1 MLYYGLDVHK
11 RYTRFCVM
19 EDSGEI
25 LTEGN
30 CPTNELALHP
40 AFSLKGEKKVV
51 LEGGANW
58 HHVFDT
64 LEPLVDELKLA
75 HPLRV
80 RAIAAARVKT
90 DAIDARTL
98 AHLLRSDLIPPAYVP
113 PRRVREQ
120 RELFRFRLDLIGQR
134 TATKNRIHA
143 MIAKDGWSS
152 PTTDLFGR
160 KGRAW
165 LAELPLDEAKRERL
179 ESLLGL
185 VDHLTVEIKHAE
197 MRIREKVSWDEQ
209 ARLLLTIPGVG
220 PLTAFVILAE
230 IGDVHRF
237 ADANHLV
244 SYAGLAPRV
253 RSSGGKTRLGN
264 ITKQGPSALRWA
276 LIEATHV
283 AVRRPGR
290 LQELHRRLR
299 KAKGA
304 ALAAVACARQLLVV
318 IYHMLTRGDAFR
330 AFGSSNYLLTPEVA

>member
-1 MLYYGLDVHK
+1 MLHYGLDVHK
-11 RYTRFCVM
+11 RYTTFCVM
-19 EDSGEI
+19 DELGEI
-25 LTEGN
+25 VTEGH

-51 LEGGANW
+51 LEAGANW
-58 HHVFDT
+58 HYVFDQ
-64 LEPLVDELKLA
+64 LEPLVDDLKLA

-98 AHLLRSDLIPPAYVP
+98 AHLLRSDLIPQAYVP
-113 PRRVREQ
+113 PRAVREQ

-134 TATKNRIHA
+134 TATKNRIHS
-143 MIAKDGWSS
+143 MLAKEGWTS

-165 LAELPLDEAKRERL
+165 LAELPLEESKRERL
-179 ESLLGL
+179 DSLLGL
-185 VDHLTVEIKHAE
+185 VDHLTAEIKHAE
-197 MRIREKVSWDEQ
+197 LRVRENVSCDEQ

-264 ITKQGPSALRWA
+264 ITKQGPNALRWA
-276 LIEATHV
+276 LIEAIHV
-283 AVRRPGR
+283 AVRRPGK
-290 LQELHRRLR
+290 LQEMHRRLK
-299 KAKGA
+299 KAKGG

-318 IYHMLTRGDAFR
+318 VYHMLTRGDAYR
-330 AFGSSNYLLTPEVA
+330 AYGSSNYFLTPEVA